1 MANTYCTATNWGKD
15 FFTSEERN
23 NFNLSCHPGP
33 GYGET
38 PPGAMVWVV
47 ENNPA
52 GIAWIDKVHGSAL
65 LKAEAQSIVD
75 GVQEARQVAWDAL
88 PAEEK
93 APANSRARP
102 KKYILP

>member
-1 MANTYCTATNWGKD
+1 MANTYCIATNWGKD
-15 FFTSEERN
+15 FITGEDRN
-23 NFNLSCHPGP
+23 AFYISGHPGEA
-33 GYGET
+33 ET
-38 PPGAMVWVV
+38 NDGLNVWVV

-52 GIAWIDKVHGSAL
+52 GIAWIDRVHGTAL

>member
-15 FFTSEERN
+15 FITGEDRN
-23 NFNLSCHPGP
+23 AFYISGHPGEA
-33 GYGET
+33 ET
-38 PPGAMVWVV
+38 NDGLNVWVV
-47 ENNPA
+47 ENNQA
-52 GIAWIDKVHGSAL
+52 GIAWIDRVHGTAL

-88 PAEEK
+88 SAEEK
-93 APANSRARP
+93 APANSRARH

>member
-15 FFTSEERN
+15 FITGEDRN
-23 NFNLSCHPGP
+23 AFYISGHPGEA
-33 GYGET
+33 ET
-38 PPGAMVWVV
+38 NDGLNVWVV
-47 ENNPA
+47 ENNQA
-52 GIAWIDKVHGSAL
+52 GIAWIDRVHGTAL